1 MRGLSIAAA
10 VISAV
15 SIGSGAWAQEAAG
28 PSDTARY
35 TFHRAGDAFLR
46 LDVRTGRVSQCGWES
61 GGWFCRA
68 VPDERSALEAEIA
81 RLAADNAALKQELLA
96 HGLPLPDRIKPEPP
110 ASRKSEG
117 QSIVPP
123 TIAAP
128 KIELDRLLGHMDKV
142 WKRLIKMIAELQ
154 RDIMRKT

>member
-1 MRGLSIAAA
+1 MRGLSIAATVVGA
-10 VISAV
+10 VC
-15 SIGSGAWAQEAAG
+15 IGSGAWAQEAAG

-35 TFHRAGDAFLR
+35 TFHRAGDGFLR

-68 VPDERSALEAEIA
+68 APDERSALEAEIA
-81 RLAADNAALKQELLA
+81 RLAANNAALKKQLLT
-96 HGLPLPDRIKPEPP
+96 HGLPLPDGIKPDPP
-110 ASRKSEG
+110 ARRKGEG

-123 TIAAP
+123 TIAP
-128 KIELDRLLGHMDKV
+128 SKVEFERLLGQLEKV
-142 WKRLIKMIAELQ
+142 WERLIKMIADLQ